1 MSGVGLEDL
10 AAMALSDLAWLP
22 SKVVKGLEALDVV
35 TAYDLLT
42 YYPRRYVDRTR
53 HVMIADAVPGEEV
66 VLIGRVAS
74 VRVVPTRKRAMSLV
88 EARLIDETG
97 SVGLRFFRQPWR
109 AKQLGRLH
117 GDIAVFGKVEL
128 FRRERQ
134 LVNPLVDPIG
144 DRTGRIVPLYSLREG
159 AGIDSGTIAAAVL
172 GLLERF
178 SPIAETVPRAVR
190 EALGL
195 LGREEALRAIHA
207 PATLDQRLEAR
218 RRIAFEELF
227 RIQVMLGLV
236 RRERDARQSGFAHDV
251 APFGPG
257 TGLRV
262 SELLARLPFSLTSA
276 QRRVVTEIAGDMQRD
291 RPMHRLLQGDVG
303 AGKTLVALIAALF
316 AIQGGHQ
323 AAFLA
328 PTEVLAE
335 QHFRTILTL
344 LGTAREARERAPGLF
359 DDEIPPI
366 EVALLTGTV
375 APRRRADIVARLAS
389 GEVDLVVGTHAL
401 LTEGVHL
408 ASLGLVVVDE
418 QHRFGVEQRSLLRDR
433 HAEVAGRVA
442 DTLVMTATP
451 IPRTAAMTV
460 YGDLDL
466 SVIDELPPGRT
477 PIRTKWLRERTAFGE
492 AFAYLRAEVSR
503 GRQGYVVCALVE
515 ESERLAAR
523 SAEEEFARLGASE
536 LAGIRLGLL
545 HGRMP
550 AREKDRQMAAFRA
563 GIIDVLV
570 ATTVI
575 EVGVDVPNAT
585 VMIIEDADRFG
596 IAQLHQ
602 LRGRVG
608 RGQHASACFL
618 LAETDQGPTI
628 ARLEALERT
637 TDGFEL
643 AEVDLV
649 LRGEGTVLGARQS
662 GRSDLKLASVVRD
675 RPLVEAARHHAT
687 RLLEVD
693 PGLREHPRL
702 ARELALVADP
712 DQLAYLLR
720 S

>member
-10 AAMALSDLAWLP
+10 AATALADLAWLSP
-22 SKVVKGLEALDVV
+22 KVVKGLEALDVV
-35 TAYDLLT
+35 TAYDLVT

-66 VLIGRVAS
+66 VLIGRIAS
-74 VRVVPTRKRAMSLV
+74 VRVVPTRKRSMTLV
-88 EARLIDETG
+88 EARLVDETG

-117 GDIAVFGKVEL
+117 GDIAVFGKVDL
-128 FRRERQ
+128 FRKERQ

-144 DRTGRIVPLYSLREG
+144 DRTGRIVPLYPLRDG
-159 AGIDSGTIAAAVL
+159 AGIDSGAIASAVL

-178 SPIAETVPRAVR
+178 SPIAETIPRAVR
-190 EALGL
+190 DALGL

-207 PATLDQRLEAR
+207 PATLEQRLEAR

-236 RRERDARQSGFAHDV
+236 RRERDAHQRGFAHDV

-257 TGLRV
+257 TGRRV
-262 SELLARLPFSLTSA
+262 AELLARLPFSLTAA
-276 QRRVVTEIAGDMQRD
+276 QRRVVTDIAGDMHRD

-323 AAFLA
+323 AALLA

-335 QHFRTILTL
+335 QHFRTILSL
-344 LGTAREARERAPGLF
+344 LGTAREARERTPGLF
-359 DDEIPPI
+359 DDEVAPI

-375 APRRRADIVARLAS
+375 APKRRADIVEGLTR
-389 GEVDLVVGTHAL
+389 GTIDLVVGTHAL
-401 LTEGVHL
+401 LTEGVNL

-433 HAEVAGRVA
+433 HAEIAGRVA

-477 PIRTKWLRERTAFGE
+477 PIRTKWLRERSAYAE
-492 AFAYLRAEVSR
+492 AFDYLRAEVGR

-515 ESERLAAR
+515 ESERLQAR

-536 LAGIRLGLL
+536 LAGLRLGLL

-608 RGQHASACFL
+608 RGEHASACFL
-618 LAETDQGPTI
+618 LAETDQGPTA

-693 PGLREHPRL
+693 PSLREHPRL
-702 ARELALVADP
+702 ARELALIADP

>member
-1 MSGVGLEDL
+1 MTGVGLEDL
-10 AAMALSDLAWLP
+10 AAVDLAEVEGLAP
-22 SKVVKGLEALDVV
+22 KVVRGLGELEVATV
-35 TAYDLLT
+35 YDLIT

-53 HVMIADAVPGEEV
+53 HVMVADAVPGEEV
-66 VLIGRVAS
+66 VLIGRIAS
-74 VRVVPTRKRAMSLV
+74 VRVVPTKARGISLV
-88 EARLIDETG
+88 EARLVDETG
-97 SVGLRFFRQPWR
+97 SIGLRFFRQPWR

-117 GDIAVFGKVEL
+117 GEIAVFGKVDL

-134 LVNPLVDPIG
+134 MVNPLVDPIG
-144 DRTGRIVPLYSLREG
+144 TRTGRIVPLYPLREA
-159 AGIDSGTIAAAVL
+159 AGIDSAAIADAVQVV
-172 GLLERF
+172 LERF
-178 SPIAETVPRAVR
+178 GPIAETVPRAVR
-190 EALGL
+190 EDLGL
-195 LGREEALRAIHA
+195 LGRQEALQAIHLPSSFA
-207 PATLDQRLEAR
+207 ERAEAR

-236 RRERDARQSGFAHDV
+236 RRERDGRQRGIVHDV

-257 TGLRV
+257 AGRRV
-262 SELLARLPFSLTSA
+262 GELLARLPFSLTGA
-276 QRRVVTEIAGDMQRD
+276 QERVIREIALDMGAP

-303 AGKTLVALIAALF
+303 AGKTLVALVAALF
-316 AIQGGHQ
+316 AVQGGHQ

-335 QHFRTILTL
+335 QHYRTILSL
-344 LGTAREARERAPGLF
+344 LGTAREARERRPGLF
-359 DDEIPPI
+359 EEDAAPLD
-366 EVALLTGTV
+366 VALLTGTV
-375 APRRRADIVARLAS
+375 PAKRREAIVRGLKAGS
-389 GEVDLVVGTHAL
+389 VDVVVGTHAL
-401 LTEGVHL
+401 LTEGVEL

-433 HAEVAGRVA
+433 HAEVAGAVA

-466 SVIDELPPGRT
+466 SIIDELPPGRT
-477 PIRTKWLRERTAFGE
+477 PIRTVWVRERARWGE
-492 AFAYLRAEVSR
+492 AFAHLRTEVAN
-503 GRQGYVVCALVE
+503 GHQGYVVCALVE

-523 SAEEEFARLGASE
+523 SAEQEFERLGAGE
-536 LAGIRLGLL
+536 LAGLRLGLL
-545 HGRMP
+545 HGRMR
-550 AREKDRQMAAFRA
+550 AREKERQMAAFRA
-563 GIIDVLV
+563 GLTDVLV
-570 ATTVI
+570 STTVI

-585 VMIIEDADRFG
+585 VMVIEDADRFG

-608 RGQHASACFL
+608 RGAHASWCFL
-618 LAETDQGPTI
+618 LAETDQPQTQE
-628 ARLEALERT
+628 RLAALERT

-643 AEVDLV
+643 AEVDLE

-675 RPLVEAARHHAT
+675 RDLVEAARVHAN
-687 RLLEVD
+687 RLLGVD
-693 PGLREHPRL
+693 PTLERHPRL
-702 ARELALVADP
+702 ARELALIADP

>member
-1 MSGVGLEDL
+1 MTGVGLEDL
-10 AAMALSDLAWLP
+10 AAVDLAEVEGLAP
-22 SKVVKGLEALDVV
+22 KVVRGLGELEVATV
-35 TAYDLLT
+35 YDLIT

-53 HVMIADAVPGEEV
+53 HVMVADAVPGEEV
-66 VLIGRVAS
+66 VLIGRIAS
-74 VRVVPTRKRAMSLV
+74 VRVVPTKARGISLV
-88 EARLIDETG
+88 EARLVDETG
-97 SVGLRFFRQPWR
+97 SIGLRFFRQPWR

-117 GDIAVFGKVEL
+117 GEIAVFGKVDL

-134 LVNPLVDPIG
+134 MVNPLVDPIG
-144 DRTGRIVPLYSLREG
+144 TRTGRIVPLYPLREA
-159 AGIDSGTIAAAVL
+159 AGIDSAAIADAVQVVL
-172 GLLERF
+172 KRF
-178 SPIAETVPRAVR
+178 GPIAETVPRAVR
-190 EALGL
+190 EDLGL
-195 LGREEALRAIHA
+195 LGRQEALQAIHLPSSFA
-207 PATLDQRLEAR
+207 ERAEAR

-236 RRERDARQSGFAHDV
+236 RRERDRRQRGIVHDV

-257 TGLRV
+257 AGRRV
-262 SELLARLPFSLTSA
+262 GELLARLPFSLTGA
-276 QRRVVTEIAGDMQRD
+276 QERVIREIALDMGAP

-303 AGKTLVALIAALF
+303 AGKTLVALVAALF
-316 AIQGGHQ
+316 AVQGGHQ

-335 QHFRTILTL
+335 QHYRTILSL
-344 LGTAREARERAPGLF
+344 LGTAREARERRPGLF
-359 DDEIPPI
+359 EEDAAPLD
-366 EVALLTGTV
+366 VALLTGTV
-375 APRRRADIVARLAS
+375 PAKRREAIVRGLKAGS
-389 GEVDLVVGTHAL
+389 VDVVVGTHAL
-401 LTEGVHL
+401 LTEGVEL

-433 HAEVAGRVA
+433 HAEVAGAVA

-466 SVIDELPPGRT
+466 SIIDELPPGRT
-477 PIRTKWLRERTAFGE
+477 PIRTVWVRERARWGE
-492 AFAYLRAEVSR
+492 AFAHLRTEVAN
-503 GRQGYVVCALVE
+503 GHQGYVVCALVE

-523 SAEEEFARLGASE
+523 SAEQEFERLGAGE
-536 LAGIRLGLL
+536 LAGLRLGLL
-545 HGRMP
+545 HGRMR
-550 AREKDRQMAAFRA
+550 AREKERQMAAFRA
-563 GIIDVLV
+563 GLTDVLV
-570 ATTVI
+570 STTVI

-585 VMIIEDADRFG
+585 VMVIEDADRFG

-608 RGQHASACFL
+608 RGAHASWCFL
-618 LAETDQGPTI
+618 LAETDQPQTQE
-628 ARLEALERT
+628 RLAALERT

-643 AEVDLV
+643 AEVDLE

-675 RPLVEAARHHAT
+675 RDLVEAARVHAN
-687 RLLEVD
+687 RLLGVD
-693 PGLREHPRL
+693 PTLERHPRL
-702 ARELALVADP
+702 ARELALIADP

>member
-1 MSGVGLEDL
+1 MTGVGLEDL
-10 AAMALSDLAWLP
+10 AAVDLAEVEGLAP
-22 SKVVKGLEALDVV
+22 KVVRGLGELEVATV
-35 TAYDLLT
+35 YDLIT

-53 HVMIADAVPGEEV
+53 HVMVADAVPGEEV
-66 VLIGRVAS
+66 VLIGRIAS
-74 VRVVPTRKRAMSLV
+74 VRVVPTKARGISLV
-88 EARLIDETG
+88 EARLVDETG
-97 SVGLRFFRQPWR
+97 SIGLRFFRQPWR

-117 GDIAVFGKVEL
+117 GEIAVFGKVDL

-134 LVNPLVDPIG
+134 MVNPLVDPIG
-144 DRTGRIVPLYSLREG
+144 TRTGRIVPLYPLREA
-159 AGIDSGTIAAAVL
+159 AGIDSAAIADAVQVV
-172 GLLERF
+172 LERF
-178 SPIAETVPRAVR
+178 GPIAETVPRAVR
-190 EALGL
+190 EDLGL
-195 LGREEALRAIHA
+195 LGRQEALEAIHLPSSFA
-207 PATLDQRLEAR
+207 ERAEAR

-236 RRERDARQSGFAHDV
+236 RRERDRRQRGIVHDV

-257 TGLRV
+257 AGRRV
-262 SELLARLPFSLTSA
+262 GELLARLPFSLTGA
-276 QRRVVTEIAGDMQRD
+276 QERVIREIALDMGAP

-303 AGKTLVALIAALF
+303 AGKTLVALVAALF
-316 AIQGGHQ
+316 AVQGGHQ

-335 QHFRTILTL
+335 QHYRTILSL
-344 LGTAREARERAPGLF
+344 LGTAREARERRPGLF
-359 DDEIPPI
+359 EEDAAPLD
-366 EVALLTGTV
+366 VALLTGTV
-375 APRRRADIVARLAS
+375 PAKRREAIVRGLKAGS
-389 GEVDLVVGTHAL
+389 VDVVVGTHAL
-401 LTEGVHL
+401 LTEGVEL

-433 HAEVAGRVA
+433 HAEVAGAVA

-466 SVIDELPPGRT
+466 SIIDELPPGRT
-477 PIRTKWLRERTAFGE
+477 PIRTVWVRERARWGE
-492 AFAYLRAEVSR
+492 AFAHLRTEVAN
-503 GRQGYVVCALVE
+503 GHQGYVVCALVE

-523 SAEEEFARLGASE
+523 SAEQEFERLGAGE
-536 LAGIRLGLL
+536 LAGLRLGLL
-545 HGRMP
+545 HGRMR
-550 AREKDRQMAAFRA
+550 AREKERQMAAFRA
-563 GIIDVLV
+563 GLTDVLV
-570 ATTVI
+570 STTVI

-585 VMIIEDADRFG
+585 VMVIEDADRFG

-608 RGQHASACFL
+608 RGAHASWCFL
-618 LAETDQGPTI
+618 LAETDQPQTQE
-628 ARLEALERT
+628 RLAALERT

-643 AEVDLV
+643 AEVDLE

-675 RPLVEAARHHAT
+675 RDLVEAARVHAN
-687 RLLEVD
+687 RLLGVD
-693 PGLREHPRL
+693 PTLERHPRL
-702 ARELALVADP
+702 ARELALIADP